1 MKKQIICV
9 VAVILT
15 VLIQNET
22 AAQKIKLLTK
32 THLTDYPSASS
43 LEFYK
48 DKLYVIGDDASYI
61 LVLNKD
67 HEFVDT
73 FRLFESNGKRIK
85 PEIKADLESS
95 AVVAN
100 NGKNYLVIFSSF
112 STANPNKI
120 IFLELGENKTSPKM
134 VNARLEKVNVEELN
148 IEGATTL
155 EDKIILSNRAN
166 TTHKINRL
174 VIATLDESGTLR
186 DDVKTIPIRL
196 PKTKQITGISGLFY
210 VKEKDVLLFS
220 ASTEDTPNAYTDGK
234 IGISYIGYVR
244 NFSKKLSNSTV
255 KTKMM
260 PVSKYLKEKNAQKI
274 ESITVEEVNKKSA
287 IVHLAADNDNGESTL
302 FKLRVKL

>member
-1 MKKQIICV
+1 M
-9 VAVILT
+9 
-15 VLIQNET
+15 
-22 AAQKIKLLTK
+22 
-32 THLTDYPSASS
+32 
-43 LEFYK
+43 
-48 DKLYVIGDDASYI
+48 
-61 LVLNKD
+61 
-67 HEFVDT
+67 
-73 FRLFESNGKRIK
+73 
-85 PEIKADLESS
+85 
-95 AVVAN
+95 
-100 NGKNYLVIFSSF
+100 
-112 STANPNKI
+112 
-120 IFLELGENKTSPKM
+120 
-134 VNARLEKVNVEELN
+134 
-148 IEGATTL
+148 
-155 EDKIILSNRAN
+155 
-166 TTHKINRL
+166 
-174 VIATLDESGTLR
+174 R
-186 DDVKTIPIRL
+186 DDVKTIPILL